1 MAHDAKGKAQRAWR
15 IAYEDSE
22 NSELSNALP
31 YALCALHRIW
41 SIQHRA
47 CSIEYRASSIELTD
61 PAHAAG
67 FHLTTRCC
75 QLLFGALLFSA
86 EIRLFDPVIDEI
98 PGEFFVQITFA
109 EDVKIRVYGGCFKGL
124 GPVALVGMGH

>member
-47 CSIEYRASSIELTD
+47 CRIEYRASSIEHRVNKLHTCGRFL
-61 PAHAAG
+61 PG
-67 FHLTTRCC
+67 RPVL
-75 QLLFGALLFSA
+75 SA
-86 EIRLFDPVIDEI
+86 PVWHVDILCGDK
-98 PGEFFVQITFA
+98 TS
-109 EDVKIRVYGGCFKGL
+109 
-124 GPVALVGMGH
+124 